1 MTVPKM
7 VTERLLTRTEDK
19 DWPRASDWIAGK
31 FDSMADGVSS
41 LGFFGAP
48 LSCSLTPGRTDLCP
62 QALRKAFSRYSVY
75 DIPHNNDLRIIG
87 TDDKGDLDI
96 ADMRPEQAVDNIAQQ
111 VREFSDKNTPVILF
125 GGDNSITRGGVHGL
139 SRSIDRC
146 GLITLDAHFDL
157 RHLDD
162 GLHNGNPVSALL
174 ADGMLGSHIVQI
186 GIQSF
191 ANSGEYAA
199 KAASE
204 RITYVPVEQVYE
216 DGIERTMRDAFE
228 HLRDLDGIYFNLDV
242 DVLDRAFS
250 PATPGSRPG
259 GLMPWQVRQMAYL
272 CGSHYNIGAM
282 DIVEIDPE
290 KDVADVTLLAAASF
304 VLSFASGTLE
314 RREKK

>member
-1 MTVPKM
+1 MT
-7 VTERLLTRTEDK
+7 RIEDK
-19 DWPRASDWIAGK
+19 DWPKASDWIAGK
-31 FDSMADGVSS
+31 FNSMADGVSS

-48 LSCSLTPGRTDLCP
+48 LSCSLTPGRADLAP
-62 QALRKAFSRYSVY
+62 NAMRKALSRYSVY

-87 TDDKGDLDI
+87 AEDKGDLDI
-96 ADMRPEQAVDNIAQQ
+96 AHMRPEEAVDSIARQ
-111 VREFSDKNTPVILF
+111 VREFRQRNTPVIIL
-125 GGDNSITRGGVHGL
+125 GGDNSVTRGGVHGACK
-139 SRSIDRC
+139 SIDRC

-157 RHLDD
+157 RNLDD

-174 ADGMLGSHIVQI
+174 NDGMIGSHIVQI

-199 KAASE
+199 RAASE
-204 RITYVPVEQVYE
+204 GINYVPIERVYE

-228 HLRDLDGIYFNLDV
+228 HLRDLDAIYFDLDI
-242 DVLDRAFS
+242 DVLDRAFA

-259 GLMPWQVRQMAYL
+259 GLMPWQLRQIAFI
-272 CGSHYNIGAM
+272 CGSHYNIGVM
-282 DIVEIDPE
+282 DVVEIDPE

-304 VLSFASGTLE
+304 ILSFASGTLE